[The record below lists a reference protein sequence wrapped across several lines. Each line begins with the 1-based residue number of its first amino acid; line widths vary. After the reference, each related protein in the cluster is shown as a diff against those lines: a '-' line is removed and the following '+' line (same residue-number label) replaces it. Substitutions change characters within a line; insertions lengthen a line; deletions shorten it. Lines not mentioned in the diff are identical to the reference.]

1 MAVRKGKALATLEAR
16 SRAEW
21 RAWLR
26 SHHDSVAEIW
36 LVFHKLHTGEKNV
49 PYEDA
54 IEEALCFGWVDSLVR
69 RLDKD
74 RYARKFTPR
83 RPDSRWSKINLRRY
97 AELEAR
103 GALQGAGKERAPTG
117 KIAVAPAPWKGPSLP
132 KYIEKVLRKNP
143 AAWATFER
151 LAPSYRRDYVGW
163 IDSAKKDETKE
174 RRLREAIE
182 SLAAG
187 RKLGLK

>member
-1 MAVRKGKALATLEAR
+1 MAVRKGKAITTLDVR
-16 SRAEW
+16 SRAAW
-21 RAWLR
+21 RSWLR
-26 SHHDSVAEIW
+26 AHHDSVAEIW
-36 LVFHKLHTGEKNV
+36 VVFHKVHTGRKSI

-69 RLDKD
+69 RLDED

-83 RPDSRWSKINLRRY
+83 RPDSRWSRINLRRY

-103 GALQGAGKERAPTG
+103 GALRSAGRERAPTG
-117 KIAVAPAPWKGPSLP
+117 KIAAAPTAWRGAGLP
-132 KYIEKVLRKNP
+132 KYIEKALRANP
-143 AAWATFER
+143 AAWATFES

-163 IDSAKKDETKE
+163 IDSAKKDTTRE
-174 RRLREAIE
+174 RRLREAIG

>member
-1 MAVRKGKALATLEAR
+1 MAVRKGKAIATLDVR

-26 SHHDSVAEIW
+26 GHHDSVAEIW
-36 LVFHKLHTGEKNV
+36 LVFHKRHTRKKSV

-69 RLDKD
+69 RLDER

-97 AELEAR
+97 A
-103 GALQGAGKERAPTG
+103 
-117 KIAVAPAPWKGPSLP
+117 
-132 KYIEKVLRKNP
+132 
-143 AAWATFER
+143 AWATFER
-151 LAPSYRRDYVGW
+151 LAPSYRRDSVGW
-163 IDSAKKDETKE
+163 LDTGKKAATNQT
-174 RRLREAIE
+174 RLREAIE
-182 SLAAG
+182 LLAAG
-187 RKLGLK
+187 AKLGLK

>member
-1 MAVRKGKALATLEAR
+1 MAVRKGKAITTLDVR

-21 RAWLR
+21 RSWLR
-26 SHHDSVAEIW
+26 GHHDSVAEIW
-36 LVFHKLHTGEKNV
+36 VVFHKLHTGRKSIR
-49 PYEDA
+49 YEDA

-69 RLDKD
+69 RLDED

-83 RPDSRWSKINLRRY
+83 RPDSRWSRINLRRY

-103 GALQGAGKERAPTG
+103 GALRSAGRERAPTR
-117 KIAVAPAPWKGPSLP
+117 KIAVAPAAWAGPSLP
-132 KYIEKVLRKNP
+132 KYIEKALRGNP

-163 IDSAKKDETKE
+163 IDSAKKDTTKE
-174 RRLREAIE
+174 RRLREAIG

>member
-1 MAVRKGKALATLEAR
+1 MAVRKGKAIATLGVR
-16 SRAEW
+16 TRAEW
-21 RAWLR
+21 RSWLR
-26 SHHDSVAEIW
+26 GHHDSVAEIW
-36 LVFHKLHTGEKNV
+36 LVFRKRHAGNEGI

-69 RLDKD
+69 RLDED

-83 RPDSRWSKINLRRY
+83 RPDSRWSKTNLRRY
-97 AELEAR
+97 ADLEAR
-103 GALQGAGKERAPTG
+103 GVLEHAGRERAPTG
-117 KIAVAPAPWKGPSLP
+117 KVAVAPAPWEGPRLP
-132 KYIEKVLRKNP
+132 KYIEKALRGNP
-143 AAWATFER
+143 AAWATFEG

-163 IDSAKKDETKE
+163 IDSAKRDETKE

-182 SLAAG
+182 SLAAS

>member
-1 MAVRKGKALATLEAR
+1 MAVRKRQAIATLDVR
-16 SRAEW
+16 SRRDW
-21 RAWLR
+21 RSWLLK
-26 SHHDSVAEIW
+26 HHDSVAEIW
-36 LVFHKLHTGEKNV
+36 LVFHKLHTGRECI

-69 RLDKD
+69 RLDED

-103 GALQGAGKERAPTG
+103 GALQKAGRERAPTG
-117 KIAVAPAPWKGPSLP
+117 KIAVAPAARVGPSLP
-132 KYIEKVLRKNP
+132 KYIETALRKNS

-151 LAPSYRRDYVGW
+151 LAPSYRRNYVGW
-163 IDSAKKDETKE
+163 IDSAKQDATKE
-174 RRLREAIE
+174 RRLREAIV